1 MTTPLSQADYD
12 TLHTTARALFDML
25 YAQDV
30 HALSP
35 AQRQVHQKELSDA
48 YLAMVTLENHQFAS
62 LGERNK
68 AALAALQPDVLALQA
83 CLNGKEDGADWWAI
97 ARKGVQV
104 LAAVAKVV

>member
-1 MTTPLSQADYD
+1 MNQTMTQADYD
-12 TLHTTARALFDML
+12 ALHNTARALFDLL

-48 YLAMVTLENHQFAS
+48 YLAMVTLENRRFAD
-62 LGERNK
+62 LGERSK

-83 CLNGKEDGADWWAI
+83 CLNGKEAGAEWWAI